1 MKCDFLALHMPALS
15 LPDHHARLFTL
26 PNGLEIIVQEDRSAP
41 VASVQAW
48 VKTGSIHEGRWLGA
62 GLSHFLEHM
71 LFKGT
76 PSRGPQEFA
85 RSVQDHG
92 GYINA
97 YTSFDRTVYWID
109 IPAKG
114 TATAIDLLADALMN
128 STLPADEVAKEQE
141 VIRREFAMGFDDP
154 DSVAGKQ
161 MFATAFAQNPLQHPV
176 IGHLDVFNRLT
187 HDDLHGY
194 YKSRYVPNNIFFVIV
209 GDVDAD
215 AVHTQLATF
224 FKTHP
229 RRELPD
235 IFLKQ
240 EPVQL
245 GRRDC
250 HTEFETELTRLSLTW
265 QVPEATHPDT
275 PVLDLLAT
283 VLGSGRSSRLYR
295 RLREGLAVVHSIDAW
310 CYTPSTGGLFGI
322 DAVLDPQHRNT
333 VEKEIIALIRDVAE
347 NSVRLDELEKG
358 RRQFLSHQLSALTS
372 MRGKASNLGSDWLFA
387 RSIHFTRDYLAT
399 AQRVTPEE
407 IRRVA
412 QTYFS
417 EEKLT
422 VTSVNPK
429 GQLAAARAAELTTAA
444 SDTHTFTLTN
454 GLRLLVR
461 EDSRLPLI
469 SIVSTFKAGLLAET
483 PQNNGINRLLSRTIL
498 KGTTTRTAEEIAE
511 TIESAGGGIG
521 ADSGNNSINV
531 TARVLQPDLA
541 LGLELVADALLRS
554 TFPDAAVAREKD
566 ALLAAIKA
574 DEEEMTSIARNLLRT
589 QLFGEHPLGL
599 RPFGTPESIT
609 SLTREQLASFR
620 ECYLCAKNGV
630 LAVFGDVKAAEVLTL
645 AEQFFGTLHSGG
657 PALENLSQPPFPT
670 APTDAI
676 EHKQKTQAVLMV
688 GFPGASIYS
697 HDRGALELID
707 EACSDLGSRLFNRI
721 REEMGL
727 AYFVGSSNL
736 LGLVRG
742 AFTFYLGT
750 DPAKLTEVRAA
761 LTEEIA
767 KLAAH
772 GLADDELARAKEK
785 LLGAQE
791 IRNQSNDAL
800 AFSCA
805 LDELYGLG
813 HDHYRS
819 LRQRIESIT
828 PAEIRR
834 VAAHY
839 FTQPP
844 ITAIATPA

>member
-1 MKCDFLALHMPALS
+1 MPALS
-15 LPDHHARLFTL
+15 IPDHHARLFTL
-26 PNGLEIIVQEDRSAP
+26 PNGLELIVQEDRSAP

-85 RSVQDHG
+85 RSVQNHG

-109 IPAKG
+109 IPVKG
-114 TATAIDLLADALMN
+114 ATAAIDLLADALMN
-128 STLPADEVAKEQE
+128 STLPADEVVKEQE

-161 MFATAFAQNPLQHPV
+161 MFSTAFAHNPLRHPV

-187 HDDLHGY
+187 REELHAY
-194 YKSRYVPNNIFFVIV
+194 YKSRYVPNNVFFVIV
-209 GDVDAD
+209 GDVDAEK
-215 AVHTQLATF
+215 VHAQLAAF
-224 FKTHP
+224 FEKHP

-235 IFLKQ
+235 IYLPQ

-245 GRRDC
+245 GRREC
-250 HTEFETELTRLSLTW
+250 HTEFETELTRLSLAW
-265 QVPEATHPDT
+265 HVPEATHPDT

-295 RLREGLAVVHSIDAW
+295 RLREGLSIVHSIDAW
-310 CYTPSTGGLFGI
+310 CYTPTTGGLFGV
-322 DAVLDPQHRNT
+322 DAVMDPEHRGA
-333 VEKEIIALIRDVAE
+333 VEREIIALIRDVAE
-347 NSVRLDELEKG
+347 NGVRQDELEKG
-358 RRQFLSHQLSALTS
+358 RRLFLSHQLGALTS

-387 RSIHFTRDYLAT
+387 RSVHFTRDYLAT
-399 AQRVTPEE
+399 AQRVTPDE

-412 QTYFS
+412 QKYFTDAN
-417 EEKLT
+417 LT
-422 VTSVNPK
+422 ISSVNPK
-429 GQLAAARAAELTTAA
+429 GQLAAAQAA
-444 SDTHTFTLTN
+444 SAALATNETQVFTLSN

-461 EDSRLPLI
+461 EDSRLPLV
-469 SIVSTFKAGLLAET
+469 SIVTTFKAGMLAET
-483 PQNNGINRLLSRTIL
+483 AQNNGINRLLAKTIL
-498 KGTTTRTAEEIAE
+498 KGTTTRTAEEIAD
-511 TIESAGGGIG
+511 TIESAGGGLG
-521 ADSGNNSINV
+521 ADSGNNSISIS
-531 TARVLQPDLA
+531 AKVLQPDLA
-541 LGLELVADALLRS
+541 LGLELVADALLNS
-554 TFPDAAVAREKD
+554 TFPDTAVAREKEVM
-566 ALLAAIKA
+566 LATIKA
-574 DEEEMTSIARNLLRT
+574 DEEEMTSIARNILRS
-589 QLFGEHPLGL
+589 QLFGPHALGL
-599 RPFGTPESIT
+599 RSLGTPESIGG
-609 SLTREQLASFR
+609 LTREQLASFR
-620 ECYLCAKNGV
+620 ECFLCAKNGV
-630 LAVFGDVKAAEVLTL
+630 MAVFGDVKAAEVVAL
-645 AEQFFGTLHSGG
+645 AEKFFGALHPGG
-657 PALENLSQPPFPT
+657 PALTALTQPAFPA
-670 APTDAI
+670 APVDVT

-688 GFPGASIYS
+688 GFPGADFYS
-697 HDRGALELID
+697 EDRGALELID

-742 AFTFYLGT
+742 AFIFYLGT
-750 DPAKLTEVRAA
+750 DPAKLAEVRTA
-761 LTEEIA
+761 LMDEIR
-767 KLAAH
+767 KLADD

-800 AFSCA
+800 AFGCA

-828 PAEIRR
+828 AADIRS
-834 VAAHY
+834 VAARY
-839 FTQPP
+839 FSQPAV
-844 ITAIATPA
+844 TAVAMP